1 MSRQQN
7 RQVPQA
13 LTMRIRLLFEK
24 SNNAPARRRPEVF
37 LFLLLLAPV
46 LQGCGSTGG
55 RSPLLGTSLGPAL
68 EKLWREH
75 GGLNTWRRFSG
86 ARLQYR
92 GATRGKAFR
101 LRPLLIDFRSPGRVW
116 YQLETGGPW
125 SQRQIQPPQPN
136 RSGTAANIED
146 FALGALP
153 LLFHLPF
160 AIEGSDWTLR
170 RALHASGGL
179 PGVEF
184 EAAHKGPDPG
194 IGPFLVRIEPAE
206 SATRGL
212 GSAHYLCRHP
222 ALPRGPYRVEFK
234 DYIELNGIYLSTR
247 REHFHLHEQKE
258 AFQGPGDTIA
268 RPLWTEN
275 LEDIQFLSEKDLES
289 LIGATVKRTD
299 KG

>member
-1 MSRQQN
+1 
-7 RQVPQA
+7 
-13 LTMRIRLLFEK
+13 MRIQLLFEK
-24 SNNAPARRRPEVF
+24 VNTAPARRHPAAL
-37 LFLLLLAPV
+37 LFLLLLAPA
-46 LQGCGSTGG
+46 LQGCGSTEA

-75 GGLNTWRRFSG
+75 GGLDAWRRFSG

-92 GATRGKAFR
+92 GTIRGEAFR

-125 SQRQIQPPQPN
+125 SQHQIRQPN
-136 RSGTAANIED
+136 RSEAAANIED

-160 AIEGSDWTLR
+160 AIEGRDWTLR
-170 RALHASGGL
+170 RALHASGGS

-206 SATRGL
+206 SAMRGL

-234 DYIELNGIYLSTR
+234 DYIKLNGIYLATR
-247 REHFHLHEQKE
+247 REHFHLHGQKE
-258 AFQGPGDTIA
+258 AFQAPGDTTT

-275 LEDIQFLSEKDLES
+275 LEDIQFLRDKELEN
-289 LIGATVKRTD
+289 LVGTTVKRTD

>member
-1 MSRQQN
+1 
-7 RQVPQA
+7 
-13 LTMRIRLLFEK
+13 MRIRLLFEK
-24 SNNAPARRRPEVF
+24 LNNAPARRRPAAL

-46 LQGCGSTGG
+46 FQGCGSTEG
-55 RSPLLGTSLGPAL
+55 RSPLLGTSLGPVL

-75 GGLNTWRRFSG
+75 GGLDTWRRFSG

-92 GATRGKAFR
+92 GTVQGKAFSP
-101 LRPLLIDFRSPGRVW
+101 RPLLIDFRSPGRVW

-125 SQRQIQPPQPN
+125 SQHQIQPPQPN
-136 RSGTAANIED
+136 RSGAAANIED
-146 FALGALP
+146 FALGTIP

-170 RALHASGGL
+170 RALHAGGRF

-194 IGPFLVRIEPAE
+194 IGPFLIRIEPAE
-206 SATRGL
+206 SAMRGL

-234 DYIELNGIYLSTR
+234 DYIKLNGIYLATR
-247 REHFHLHEQKE
+247 REHFHLHGQKE
-258 AFQGPGDTIA
+258 AFQSPGDTSA

-275 LEDIQFLSEKDLES
+275 LEDIQFLRDKEIENL
-289 LIGATVKRTD
+289 LGATVKRTD

>member
-1 MSRQQN
+1 
-7 RQVPQA
+7 
-13 LTMRIRLLFEK
+13 MRIQLLFEK
-24 SNNAPARRRPEVF
+24 VNTAPARRHPAAL
-37 LFLLLLAPV
+37 LFLLLLAPA
-46 LQGCGSTGG
+46 LQGCGSTEA

-75 GGLNTWRRFSG
+75 GGLDAWRRFSG

-92 GATRGKAFR
+92 GTIRGEAFR

-125 SQRQIQPPQPN
+125 SQHQIRQPN
-136 RSGTAANIED
+136 RSEAAANIED

-160 AIEGSDWTLR
+160 AIEGRDWTLR
-170 RALHASGGL
+170 RALHASGGS

-194 IGPFLVRIEPAE
+194 IGPFLVRIESAE
-206 SATRGL
+206 SAMRGL

-247 REHFHLHEQKE
+247 REHFHLHGQKE
-258 AFQGPGDTIA
+258 AFQGPGDTVA

-275 LEDIQFLSEKDLES
+275 LEGIQFLSDKDLES
-289 LIGATVKRTD
+289 LVGAPVKRTD